1 MQVCLFRVEVVL
13 ACVVLLLLVC
23 RRTLRMRVFIVM
35 SACAVF
41 MVVLRMCAVYV
52 RALSCQ
58 MCVCVCWLFASVVVC
73 ALACVVLACMLG
85 AELDDAV

>member
-1 MQVCLFRVEVVL
+1 MCGLAI
-13 ACVVLLLLVC
+13 ACVQAH
-23 RRTLRMRVFIVM
+23 
-35 SACAVF
+35 SAYACFYCDVGYALF
-41 MVVLRMCAVYV
+41 MGVLRMCAVYV
-52 RALSCQ
+52 RAWFCQ